1 MKKILLLIS
10 IPLILTAC
18 GGDDE
23 APTGGDSAENA
34 DKLMYETDDFSILFP
49 KDWEIIES
57 GSFTSNVPEE
67 TIVGFRNNIKSNIFT
82 ANLNIAKTEL
92 EQEQSID
99 SRDFSKSSLAKAKKS
114 LVNFEQISLEDYD
127 FSFGDEEIATFIS
140 DFEGRKSASEP
151 TIHFKQLH
159 IANDG
164 TGYTITGAYA
174 PTEEESTVV
183 QIQEMIE
190 SFQLK

>member
-1 MKKILLLIS
+1 MKKILLLVS
-10 IPLILTAC
+10 IPFILTAC

-23 APTGGDSAENA
+23 SPTGSNSAVNA
-34 DKLMYETDDFSILFP
+34 DKLIYETDDFSMLFP

-57 GSFTSNVPEE
+57 DSFTSNVPEE

-82 ANLNIAKTEL
+82 ANINIAKTESG
-92 EQEQSID
+92 EESID
-99 SRDFSKSSLAKAKKS
+99 SRDFAKSSLAKAKKS
-114 LVNFEQISLEDYD
+114 LVNFNQISLEDYD
-127 FSFGDEEIATFIS
+127 FSFGDEEIATYIS

-159 IANDG
+159 VVNDG

-174 PTEEESTVV
+174 PSEEESTVV